1 MDMSVEEY
9 LIVICVLVAVL
20 IYNKM
25 KNLILPNMKPN
36 KTMTKT
42 GMTKKT
48 VKKKT
53 VKKLETSDSLNPVIG
68 KMEQEVLKKK
78 QKFKVEEK
86 NE

>member
-1 MDMSVEEY
+1 MTVTTLLQPATPISP
-9 LIVICVLVAVL
+9 IP
-20 IYNKM
+20 YN
-25 KNLILPNMKPN
+25 
-36 KTMTKT
+36 TMTKT

-53 VKKLETSDSLNPVIG
+53 VKKLEKSDSLNPVIG

>member
-1 MDMSVEEY
+1 
-9 LIVICVLVAVL
+9 
-20 IYNKM
+20 
-25 KNLILPNMKPN
+25 MKPN

-42 GMTKKT
+42 GLTKKTVKKKT

-78 QKFKVEEK
+78 QKFKVEKK

>member
-1 MDMSVEEY
+1 
-9 LIVICVLVAVL
+9 
-20 IYNKM
+20 
-25 KNLILPNMKPN
+25 
-36 KTMTKT
+36 MTKT

-53 VKKLETSDSLNPVIG
+53 VKKLKTSDSLNPVIG

-86 NE
+86 NEYPTHLSVFVVRLLSCCQTTCWQAVS

>member
-1 MDMSVEEY
+1 
-9 LIVICVLVAVL
+9 
-20 IYNKM
+20 
-25 KNLILPNMKPN
+25 MKPN
-36 KTMTKT
+36 NTMTKT

-48 VKKKT
+48 VKKKK

>member
-1 MDMSVEEY
+1 MSVEEY

-25 KNLILPNMKPN
+25 KNSHPSKHEIKQHDD
-36 KTMTKT
+36 KT
-42 GMTKKT
+42 GMT
-48 VKKKT
+48 KKT

>member
-1 MDMSVEEY
+1 
-9 LIVICVLVAVL
+9 
-20 IYNKM
+20 
-25 KNLILPNMKPN
+25 
-36 KTMTKT
+36 MTKT

-86 NE
+86 NELNLLNTKNPPENF

>member
-1 MDMSVEEY
+1 
-9 LIVICVLVAVL
+9 
-20 IYNKM
+20 
-25 KNLILPNMKPN
+25 
-36 KTMTKT
+36 
-42 GMTKKT
+42 MTKKT

-86 NE
+86 NELNLLNTKNPPENF

>member
-1 MDMSVEEY
+1 
-9 LIVICVLVAVL
+9 
-20 IYNKM
+20 
-25 KNLILPNMKPN
+25 MKPN
-36 KTMTKT
+36 NTMTKT

-48 VKKKT
+48 VNKKAVKKKA
-53 VKKLETSDSLNPVIG
+53 VKKLETTDSLNPVIG